1 MGGSRKWFKT
11 LVGFKKST
19 KAPLS
24 GEQDYKNKFADEPKL
39 QQQPKHLVGKN
50 GTSIGLENVKD
61 QADIVSLPN
70 ASTESNAPS
79 TSGLAVVEHIAGSV
93 AVVEHIAG
101 SAQQESTR
109 QESAAICIQTAFRGF
124 LARKALRA
132 LKGLVRLQALV
143 RGQAVRKQ
151 AAITLR
157 CMQALVRVQARV
169 RARRECMAVESQIM
183 QQKLDH
189 QLRLEAQSH
198 NSEVGWCDSLGSV
211 EEVQHKMRQR
221 QEAATKRERAMSYAY
236 SHQWRASSRTSSEQR
251 VASEPDKS
259 NLGWNWLERWMAA
272 HPWENQVLPNQG
284 GMDSLESICSNS
296 LEQSFDATPAH
307 PHARTPS
314 HPHARTRS
322 FGHVKECSNAVDTQ
336 AKRRLSMPSPEK
348 PTSYQ
353 KSHKPQQKITQGV
366 EGKKPSLKNADRQST
381 KNRQMKSMSHDAK
394 IEGTVIADNGNN

>member
-24 GEQDYKNKFADEPKL
+24 EEQDYKNKFTDEPKL
-39 QQQPKHLVGKN
+39 QQQPKHLVGEN
-50 GTSIGLENVKD
+50 GTSTDLENVKD

-70 ASTESNAPS
+70 VAIESNAPS
-79 TSGLAVVEHIAGSV
+79 TSGLAVVENIAR
-93 AVVEHIAG
+93 

-109 QESAAICIQTAFRGF
+109 RESAAICIQTSFRGF

-169 RARRECMAVESQIM
+169 RARRESMVMENHMM
-183 QQKLDH
+183 QQKFDH
-189 QLRLEAQSH
+189 QLRLEAQSQ
-198 NSEVGWCDSLGSV
+198 NFEVGWCDSVGSV
-211 EEVQHKMRQR
+211 EEVQNKMRQR

-236 SHQWRASSRTSSEQR
+236 YHQRRASSRTNSDQR
-251 VASEPDKS
+251 VVSEPDKT

-272 HPWENQVLPNQG
+272 HPWENQILPNQG
-284 GMDSLESICSNS
+284 RVDSLESICSNS
-296 LEQSFDATPAH
+296 LEQAFDATPSH

-314 HPHARTRS
+314 HPHARTHS
-322 FGHVKECSNAVDTQ
+322 FGNVKECSNAVDTQ

-348 PTSYQ
+348 PTTYQ
-353 KSHKPQQKITQGV
+353 KCHKPQQKITQGV
-366 EGKKPSLKNADRQST
+366 EGRKPSFRNSDQRTPKHRHT
-381 KNRQMKSMSHDAK
+381 KSVSQKANV
-394 IEGTVIADNGNN
+394 EGTVIADNENN

>member
-24 GEQDYKNKFADEPKL
+24 EEQDYKNKFTDEPKL
-39 QQQPKHLVGKN
+39 QQQPKHLAGKN
-50 GTSIGLENVKD
+50 GKSIGLENAKD
-61 QADIVSLPN
+61 QVDIVSMPN
-70 ASTESNAPS
+70 AAIDSNAPS
-79 TSGLAVVEHIAGSV
+79 TSGLAVVEC
-93 AVVEHIAG
+93 IAG
-101 SAQQESTR
+101 SAQQESAR

-169 RARRECMAVESQIM
+169 RARRECMAMESQIM
-183 QQKLDH
+183 QPKLDH

-198 NSEVGWCDSLGSV
+198 DSEVGWCDSLGSV

-221 QEAATKRERAMSYAY
+221 QEAASKRERALSYAY
-236 SHQWRASSRTSSEQR
+236 SHQWRASSRTISEQR
-251 VASEPDKS
+251 VVSEPDKT
-259 NLGWNWLERWMAA
+259 NLGWNWLERWMATY
-272 HPWENQVLPNQG
+272 PWENQVLPNQG
-284 GMDSLESICSNS
+284 RMDSLESICSNS
-296 LEQSFDATPAH
+296 LEQSFDATPSH
-307 PHARTPS
+307 PHARTPL

-322 FGHVKECSNAVDTQ
+322 FGNAKECSNTVDTQ

-348 PTSYQ
+348 PTTYQ

-366 EGKKPSLKNADRQST
+366 EGKKPSFRNPDRQST
-381 KNRQMKSMSHDAK
+381 KNRQTKSVSQKAK